1 MAKSHDT
8 VTREVSETM
17 ELGHIDTGGRR
28 AEPRHQA
35 CPGRITERRLAMGV
49 RKSCSS
55 GGQLVDVWGLCHW
68 MPSQVTDPVVLIVNG
83 DEQYVRLCF

>member
-1 MAKSHDT
+1 
-8 VTREVSETM
+8 
-17 ELGHIDTGGRR
+17 
-28 AEPRHQA
+28 
-35 CPGRITERRLAMGV
+35 MGV

-55 GGQLVDVWGLCHW
+55 GGQIVDVWGLCHW